1 MYGDNVEYMAD
12 EGYQHEEMEEEEDE
26 EMQDE
31 DADLPVDQNDSWVV
45 IESYFATHNLVAQ
58 QVNSFNQFIENKL
71 QARSLSDSLCV
82 RIRLHCS
89 RILSAW
95 CDVASTHSK

>member
-1 MYGDNVEYMAD
+1 MFGDNADYMAD
-12 EGYQHEEMEEEEDE
+12 DHIQHQEIDEEEDA

-71 QARSLSDSLCV
+71 QARSLSD
-82 RIRLHCS
+82 
-89 RILSAW
+89 
-95 CDVASTHSK
+95 